1 MSSRRN
7 KLLKNSSKSSFNNL
21 SHEMSLDQFENKKG
35 VEQLLSQMA
44 NCSFFEIDKLVVHF
58 VKGRNSI

>member
-1 MSSRRN
+1 
-7 KLLKNSSKSSFNNL
+7 
-21 SHEMSLDQFENKKG
+21 MSLDQFENKKG